1 MENLIEIWSKICES
15 NLFNFIV
22 MILLLAWMVKKFDL
36 GSKIEAGRKK
46 IEQTISD
53 SEQEKDSSL
62 QKLYEAQ
69 EAVTKID
76 EEMFKIFKSAEDN
89 AKIIGEKLIKEG
101 HSQTGVIKENSK
113 KAIDANIKSVKNE
126 IMKETAEQA
135 LSLAEEKIKKA
146 LENDPELHHKYIY
159 ESIDAIDRIGVDL

>member
-1 MENLIEIWSKICES
+1 
-15 NLFNFIV
+15 
-22 MILLLAWMVKKFDL
+22 MINQIIQNSIKYAKEAININQANVDAYIILAECYL
-36 GSKIEAGRKK
+36 NTG
-46 IEQTISD
+46 
-53 SEQEKDSSL
+53 KDTL
-62 QKLYEAQ
+62 CLN
-69 EAVTKID
+69 T
-76 EEMFKIFKSAEDN
+76 FKSAEDN
-89 AKIIGEKLIKEG
+89 AKVIGEKLIQEG

-146 LENDPELHHKYIY
+146 LENDPGLHHKYIY